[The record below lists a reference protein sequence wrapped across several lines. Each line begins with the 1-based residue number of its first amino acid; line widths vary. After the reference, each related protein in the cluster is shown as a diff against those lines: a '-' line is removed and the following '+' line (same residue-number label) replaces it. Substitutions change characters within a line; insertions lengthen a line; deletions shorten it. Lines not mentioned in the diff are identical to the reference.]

1 MSRCKAGRP
10 KARKTDS
17 KGHDRS
23 LHFEDLFLC
32 DEGMGG
38 MIEIDIFDVQV
49 CQQRF
54 SIPELELGIVPRLFA
69 KKGSLDSSRKNA

>member
-1 MSRCKAGRP
+1 MQGCRAK
-10 KARKTDS
+10 KHARRFR
-17 KGHDRS
+17 GCHDRS